1 MIGLGFGNF
10 QSGVGGFDPDAQAF
24 ITAAGITGETQ
35 QAAINQ
41 LVLDLKG
48 TGSTTNNTDVWND
61 LYALYPFCP
70 IDGSTQTLAGYSYN
84 LVNTA
89 TFQVTWFN
97 SPSIDSAGVTFNGS
111 NQYGDTGFDISTDF
125 LSGMDSGMTLSK
137 VSELSS
143 GNGSYMGGFDGST
156 KIFQLVEAFG
166 DEIGACNGFANVSF
180 GSFINNIN
188 TIVRRSA
195 TELEGYEDGVSIGTN
210 NTNVG
215 TPSSGT
221 ANISLGGRS
230 GSFLKNCKIGGGS
243 AIHKGLPSNQV
254 VDLYDSIEKF
264 NTALGR

>member
-1 MIGLGFGNF
+1 MIGLSYGNF
-10 QSGVGGFDPDAQAF
+10 SSSGVGFDADAQAF
-24 ITAAGITGETQ
+24 ITAAGITGATQ
-35 QAAINQ
+35 QEAINQ
-41 LVLDLKG
+41 FVLDLKG
-48 TGSTTNNTDVWND
+48 SGSTTNNSNIWSDI
-61 LYALYPFCP
+61 YALYPFCP
-70 IDGSTQTLAGYSYN
+70 IDGSTQTLTAYSYN
-84 LVNTA
+84 LKNTA
-89 TFQVTWFN
+89 TFQLTWFN
-97 SPSIDSAGVTFNGS
+97 SPSIDSSGVTFNGS

-156 KIFQLVEAFG
+156 KIFQFAEAFG

-210 NTNVG
+210 ATNVG
-215 TPSSGT
+215 TPSSGS

-243 AIHKGLPSNQV
+243 AIHKGLSANQV
-254 VDLYDSIEKF
+254 VDLFDSIETF